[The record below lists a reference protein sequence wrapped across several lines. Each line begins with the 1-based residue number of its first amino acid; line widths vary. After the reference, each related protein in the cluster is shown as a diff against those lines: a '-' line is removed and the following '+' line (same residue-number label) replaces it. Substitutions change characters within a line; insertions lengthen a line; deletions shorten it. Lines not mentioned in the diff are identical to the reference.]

1 MFKTSSHF
9 TERLDA
15 LINAWAPV
23 VPEHLRQ
30 SFRDA
35 FRAFGDRHDEALT
48 VIENAW
54 KRRERDYT
62 FDETGLA
69 RRGPFHEHLLSL
81 LKMPLTPARTAIGIL
96 FIDVNHLKQINDSF
110 GHEIG
115 DRAIAAVGTIL
126 RDAVRARHALDLVAP
141 TSPGETTDRSVS
153 RHGGDEFLV
162 ALELSGPG
170 DIAIVASRI
179 KTRVE
184 DSHEQR
190 ARGYGSPLPLT
201 ISVGAVVYA
210 LPVAPAPVP
219 TPDLARTLIMAADE
233 QMYASKRDGRVHIA
247 FAEMTEAFD
256 IDRATT
262 RTLVL

>member
-1 MFKTSSHF
+1 MLKTSSHF
-9 TERLDA
+9 SERLEA
-15 LINAWAPV
+15 LIESWAPV
-23 VPEHLRQ
+23 VPEHLRP

-35 FRAFGDRHDEALT
+35 FRAFGNQHDDALT

-96 FIDVNHLKQINDSF
+96 FIDVDHLKQINDSF
-110 GHEIG
+110 GHEAG
-115 DRAIAAVGTIL
+115 DRAIGAVGTIL
-126 RDAVRARHALDLVAP
+126 REAVRTRHALDLITPSSAAE
-141 TSPGETTDRSVS
+141 STDRSVS

-162 ALELSGPG
+162 AVELTGPG

-179 KTRVE
+179 KSRVE
-184 DSHEQR
+184 DTAEQA
-190 ARGYGSPLPLT
+190 ARGYASPLPLT

-210 LPVAPAPVP
+210 LPVAPAPLP
-219 TPDLARTLIMAADE
+219 TPGLARTLVMAADE
-233 QMYASKRDGRVHIA
+233 QMYASKRDGRVHVA
-247 FAEMTEAFD
+247 FAELTEAFEV
-256 IDRATT
+256 DRAAT
-262 RTLVL
+262 RTLIL